1 MKTEDIKKIY
11 YFLLSTNP
19 INKKN
24 LKHQLKFPYKIRE
37 FLWIWNV
44 LNEILSKP
52 TKDYND
58 KNHDEKLLR
67 GKYLVTAAGHCGAC
81 HSPRTWFSI
90 VKNYHDLS
98 GRKESFKNAKD
109 GASNITSMKKAGIGL
124 WSKSDIIFYLQT
136 GIKPDGDFANENMQ
150 SIIDKGTSHLNKKDL
165 EAIAVYLLNNKKIK
179 SATVQ

>member
-24 LKHQLKFPYKIRE
+24 LEHELKFPYKIRK
-37 FLWIWNV
+37 FLGIWNL
-44 LNEILSKP
+44 LNKILSKP
-52 TKDYND
+52 AEDNGD
-58 KNHDEKLLR
+58 KIYDEKFIK

-98 GRKESFKNAKD
+98 GRKETRKDLKD
-109 GASNITSMKKAGIGL
+109 GTPNISPSKSEGIGN
-124 WSKSDIIFYLQT
+124 WSQSDIVFYLET
-136 GIKPDGDFANENMQ
+136 GIKPDGDFATEIMQ
-150 SIIDKGTSHLNKKDL
+150 SIIDDATSHLKTEDL
-165 EAIAVYLLNNKKIK
+165 EAIANYLLNNK
-179 SATVQ
+179 

>member
-98 GRKESFKNAKD
+98 GRKETQKDLKD
-109 GASNITSMKKAGIGL
+109 GASNISPSKSEGIGK
-124 WSKSDIIFYLQT
+124 WSQSDIVFYLET
-136 GIKPDGDFANENMQ
+136 GIKPDGDFATEIMQ
-150 SIIDKGTSHLNKKDL
+150 SIIDDATSYLKTEDL
-165 EAIAVYLLNNKKIK
+165 EAIAYYLLNNK
-179 SATVQ
+179 

>member
-98 GRKESFKNAKD
+98 GRKETQKDLKD
-109 GASNITSMKKAGIGL
+109 GAPNISPSKSEGIGN
-124 WSKSDIIFYLQT
+124 WSQSDIVFYLET
-136 GIKPDGDFANENMQ
+136 GIKPDGDFATEIMQ
-150 SIIDKGTSHLNKKDL
+150 SIIDDATSHLKTEDL
-165 EAIAVYLLNNKKIK
+165 EAIAYYLLNNK
-179 SATVQ
+179 

>member
-58 KNHDEKLLR
+58 KK
-67 GKYLVTAAGHCGAC
+67 V
-81 HSPRTWFSI
+81 
-90 VKNYHDLS
+90 
-98 GRKESFKNAKD
+98 
-109 GASNITSMKKAGIGL
+109 TSMTNLSEMVPDIKISVNQIFGIYTEM
-124 WSKSDIIFYLQT
+124 KI
-136 GIKPDGDFANENMQ
+136 DGF
-150 SIIDKGTSHLNKKDL
+150 S
-165 EAIAVYLLNNKKIK
+165 
-179 SATVQ
+179 

>member
-24 LKHQLKFPYKIRE
+24 LEHELKFPYKIRK
-37 FLWIWNV
+37 FLGIWNL
-44 LNEILSKP
+44 LNKILSKP
-52 TKDYND
+52 AEENGD
-58 KNHDEKLLR
+58 KIYDEKFIK

-98 GRKESFKNAKD
+98 GRKETRKDLKD
-109 GASNITSMKKAGIGL
+109 GTPNISPSKSEGIGN
-124 WSKSDIIFYLQT
+124 WSQSDIVFYLET
-136 GIKPDGDFANENMQ
+136 GIKPDGDFATEIMQ
-150 SIIDKGTSHLNKKDL
+150 SIIDDATSHLKTEDL
-165 EAIAVYLLNNKKIK
+165 EAIAYYLLNNK
-179 SATVQ
+179 